1 MAHMSTRERTE
12 ERITETAVI
21 EEVACALKAT
31 YENGRPCMALH
42 TTRKTSLAIQSGA
55 ALPKAFGPSGH
66 APSGAL
72 VIAQTI

>member
-1 MAHMSTRERTE
+1 MTHMSTREKTE

-42 TTRKTSLAIQSGA
+42 TTHKTSLAIRSGA
-55 ALPKAFGPSGH
+55 ALQQGF
-66 APSGAL
+66 
-72 VIAQTI
+72 